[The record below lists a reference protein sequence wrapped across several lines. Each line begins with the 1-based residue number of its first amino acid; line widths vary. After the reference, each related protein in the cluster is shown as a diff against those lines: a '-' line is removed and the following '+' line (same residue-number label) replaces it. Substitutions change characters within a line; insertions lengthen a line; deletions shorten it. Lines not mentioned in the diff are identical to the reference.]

1 MRPMLRWLVVA
12 FLLVPV
18 IEIAV
23 IIQVG
28 QWLGVLP
35 TVALLVF
42 ESLLGAVLLKREG
55 RRAWDNLRGT
65 LAGGQLPDVALLDAA
80 LVVVG
85 GTLLLTPG
93 FVTDVVGFACV
104 LPFTRPAVRRM
115 VASVLVRRSSH
126 TRLIGNRRVDG
137 PSDGF

>member
-1 MRPMLRWLVVA
+1 MVRWLVVA

-42 ESLLGAVLLKREG
+42 ESLLGAVLVKREG
-55 RRAWDNLRGT
+55 RRAWDRLRDTLRG
-65 LAGGQLPDVALLDAA
+65 GGLPDVALLDAA
-80 LVVVG
+80 LVVIG

-104 LPFTRPAVRRM
+104 LPFTRPAVRRV
-115 VASVLVRRSSH
+115 VASVLLRRSTR
-126 TRLIGNRRVDG
+126 TRLITSRRVDE
-137 PSDGF
+137 P

>member
-35 TVALLVF
+35 TDDLLVF

-55 RRAWDNLRGT
+55 RRAWDNLRAT
-65 LAGGQLPDVALLDAA
+65 LGAGQLPDVALLDAA

-104 LPFTRPAVRRM
+104 LPFTRPAIRRM
-115 VASVLVRRSSH
+115 VASLLVRRGSR
-126 TRLIGNRRVDG
+126 TRLVGNRRVDR